1 MADNY
6 LERQYAEYE
15 RRKAGKTVK
24 PADRKRF
31 YTRAV
36 VTKTH
41 EQRQQEIA
49 EQQVALADGQKYA
62 LADGQ
67 KDALADGQ
75 PMRHADGQR
84 REGDQ

>member
-15 RRKAGKTVK
+15 RRKAGKTIK
-24 PADRKRF
+24 PSDRKRF

-41 EQRQQEIA
+41 EEQQQEIM
-49 EQQVALADGQKYA
+49 E
-62 LADGQ
+62 
-67 KDALADGQ
+67 
-75 PMRHADGQR
+75 MNQR
-84 REGDQ
+84 KQE